1 MRQKIIAVVL
11 MLLAAVAMAAD
22 VGKAEQTATKFL
34 NDVKTAVRVAS
45 IASVGILLADVVY
58 TLFVRRRG
66 LPELFGSAW
75 FWVPFLIIIV
85 PIILYIVA
93 QFSPEVKSI
102 YDKIVEGSCPFL
114 YCPS

>member
-1 MRQKIIAVVL
+1 L
-11 MLLAAVAMAAD
+11 
-22 VGKAEQTATKFL
+22 
-34 NDVKTAVRVAS
+34 
-45 IASVGILLADVVY
+45 GILLGDVIY

-75 FWVPFLIIIV
+75 FWVPFMFIMV

-102 YDKIVEGSCPFL
+102 YDKIVEGRCPFL
-114 YCPS
+114 YCP